1 MADVTVRAVLQA
13 QDNLTRVIDKV
24 DRRLNSA
31 NNSASRLSGQFGTM
45 GKVLAGA
52 GIAVGIQQI
61 TRSIVRMAGASIEAA
76 GDFDRA
82 IRSVEAKTGATA
94 EQMGRLTEQARELGK
109 TTLHT
114 AQQAADG
121 QAFLAQ
127 AGLETNEVYDAMPGV
142 LNLATAGTLELSRAA
157 DISSNILVG
166 FNKNAS
172 EMNNVADIMATI
184 AASANTNIEQLGTAM
199 SYVAPV
205 ATSAGVSIEKTSAII
220 GALSDAGIQASKAG
234 TGLRGMIVS
243 LSAPSNK
250 AQESLDALGLS
261 FTDSSGKLQDFDI
274 ILEKLAPHYENTALM
289 AQLFGKRQIAAAQ
302 AAIAARDKIADL
314 TVELENSEGAAQEMA
329 DIMGSGLHGD
339 LKRISSA
346 LGDMAITLGNALAPA
361 IQVVADLLQWL
372 VAAPIDVTMMGIATV
387 LGTLAVAASKAG
399 VAFGLAWTAAL
410 GPIGLITAGIAGI
423 GVAVYALQEA
433 FGEPEIHTSLE
444 ESAKKTSD
452 LQDKVDELSAKVIDA
467 REANLDTWPELK
479 EQLRK
484 VNAELYK
491 STQET
496 EEFADKV
503 RERMREVEIEL
514 RKIHENPYVAAHASE
529 VNLLMEEYDEL
540 KGALEALEEP
550 AEVIEDTLGPDGFVG
565 DADDAIRRLRERFQ
579 ELEAAEAAAAEE
591 AKELAKAAK
600 EANDR
605 FMEWAGST
613 QVLTNALS
621 AQALKSGVIQQ
632 AFRAAG
638 DNSGLEFNLG
648 FMDGPGG
655 VMTQLP
661 QNMMKVAED
670 GSWTIAGGTGGDKM
684 AKETASVFDKFGGW
698 SGMFTG
704 VMGAFHGFLD
714 GGWKGGLSQMAN
726 MALSFLPP
734 GMAQAAQAAL
744 GTFKAVWNK
753 FFKKPSEAELQ
764 ARESFSGMREGFIE
778 NIGQIPEYQEY
789 VNSLL
794 SQGWDRNLAEVKA
807 GFDYWAQQA
816 GLGFEE
822 SGRLYTQYQDAIKA
836 GDNEEVARIEAV
848 VQGWRDRGAAISE
861 AAQAEI
867 DAAQEAAEA
876 HRQFMDGVFSS
887 VIGAWDRAKA
897 AGEQAFT
904 DSMALHEQYNA
915 AIEEGDA
922 ERAAKLV
929 EQHGTWITSEESALA
944 QSEHNQNVARQKL
957 LDAEKAKYVRLAAFE
972 AALEAIRSGNA
983 EGAAEAA
990 RLAAEQTAEAW
1001 DTALGAVAVADE
1013 IANNTVEEGATTT
1026 ADHVIEEAER
1036 TQQET
1041 IKAANEAAEQQA
1053 QAAELAELERI
1064 QSANDAAAA
1073 EILAAE
1079 KSVEGINAA
1088 FEALEDH
1095 TVTVNYRAGEMPDVE
1110 GRAAGGPVTAGVPY
1124 VVGERGPELFV
1135 PRRDGGIIPNGGSA
1149 VMPTINV
1156 IVKQDRSGR
1165 WMAKAIPRAIGGE
1178 GGAGDRLM
1186 PFTTAGAT
1194 RMLDAVFTGDVF
1206 AHLHTS
1212 DPPTTAN
1219 TVTGSG
1225 YAGVQV
1231 TGGFASE
1238 TAGSIRRRTNNA
1250 VVEFPTPGG
1259 VWSRAV
1265 SIGLWDRLNIAPN
1278 PADPPGLV
1286 RSASIDALD
1295 AVLND
1300 SIQIP
1305 AGGIDVEIEVTD

>member
-24 DRRLNSA
+24 DRQLNRA
-31 NNSASRLSGQFGTM
+31 TNSASRLSGQFGTM

-52 GIAVGIQQI
+52 GIAVGITQMSRAL
-61 TRSIVRMAGASIEAA
+61 TRFVSDSVSAA
-76 GDFDRA
+76 GEFDRA
-82 IRSVEAKTGATA
+82 MRSVQAKTGATE
-94 EQMGRLTEQARELGK
+94 EQFKKLTEQARDLGR

-114 AQQAADG
+114 AQQAADA

-127 AGLETNEVYDAMPGV
+127 AGLKTNEVYDAMPGV

-172 EMNNVADIMATI
+172 DMNDVADIMATI

-205 ATSAGVSIEKTSAII
+205 AASAGVSIEKTSAII

-261 FTDSSGKLQDFDI
+261 FTDSSGKLLDFDV
-274 ILEKLAPHYENTALM
+274 ILERLAPHYENTALM
-289 AQLFGKRQIAAAQ
+289 AQLFGRRQIAAAQ
-302 AAIAARDKIADL
+302 AAISARDKIADL
-314 TVELENSEGAAQEMA
+314 TVELENSEGAAAEMA
-329 DIMGSGLHGD
+329 ETMGSGMYGD
-339 LKRISSA
+339 LKRIES
-346 LGDMAITLGNALAPA
+346 
-361 IQVVADLLQWL
+361 
-372 VAAPIDVTMMGIATV
+372 
-387 LGTLAVAASKAG
+387 
-399 VAFGLAWTAAL
+399 
-410 GPIGLITAGIAGI
+410 
-423 GVAVYALQEA
+423 A
-433 FGEPEIHTSLE
+433 FGEILITIGEGLAPEIKAVANLMQGFVGILVGPAIDRNIESIGNLRVQIGILE
-444 ESAKKTSD
+444 E
-452 LQDKVDELSAKVIDA
+452 KVVNA
-467 REANLDTWPELK
+467 RETNDSSWPRMARQLEQAREQMFMLALESENLVRKEIEANIYREMAIINTSKNAREINNARNRLEQYENQLTQINTGPQPVFISLLDDTGDAGG
-479 EQLRK
+479 
-484 VNAELYK
+484 NAGGGIDTASEAINKFRDQITGTNSKLLEDMPKIREAWSSLPVEIQK
-491 STQET
+491 SDDAIHNYADVL
-496 EEFADKV
+496 EEAARAGVILTDA
-503 RERMREVEIEL
+503 EIEL
-514 RKIHENPYVAAHASE
+514 INESQRRLNVGARLEAQDKANAEAVRRRTEAEKRAAEAQRELADWGDILLGINRKALNDLPNAMVAWSRLTEEQQRTPQAIHAYA
-529 VNLLMEEYDEL
+529 D
-540 KGALEALEEP
+540 ALEAALHSG
-550 AEVIEDTLGPDGFVG
+550 AELTDQQM
-565 DADDAIRRLRERFQ
+565 AII
-579 ELEAAEAAAAEE
+579 
-591 AKELAKAAK
+591 
-600 EANDR
+600 
-605 FMEWAGST
+605 
-613 QVLTNALS
+613 VLS
-621 AQALKSGVIQQ
+621 AQEKEAQ
-632 AFRAAG
+632 AQLAAQFKKNEDATQSFIDKLG
-638 DNSGLEFNLG
+638 GLG
-648 FMDGPGG
+648 
-655 VMTQLP
+655 Q
-661 QNMMKVAED
+661 
-670 GSWTIAGGTGGDKM
+670 I
-684 AKETASVFDKFGGW
+684 
-698 SGMFTG
+698 FTG
-704 VMGAFHGFLD
+704 VMGVFHGFLD
-714 GGWKGGLSQMAN
+714 GGWKGGLTQMAN
-726 MALSFLPP
+726 YAMSFLPP

-744 GTFKAVWNK
+744 GAFKAVWNK

-764 ARESFSGMREGFIE
+764 ARESFSGMQQAFKD
-778 NIGQIPEYQEY
+778 NIGEIPQYQEY

-1095 TVTVNYRAGEMPDVE
+1095 TVAVTFTTGEMPEFE

-1135 PRRDGGIIPNGGSA
+1135 PRRDGGVIPNHKMGGIG
-1149 VMPTINV
+1149 TINIYTDGTHDGLKVAETVAEYLPEVLANKGV
-1156 IVKQDRSGR
+1156 I
-1165 WMAKAIPRAIGGE
+1165 P
-1178 GGAGDRLM
+1178 
-1186 PFTTAGAT
+1186 
-1194 RMLDAVFTGDVF
+1194 
-1206 AHLHTS
+1206 
-1212 DPPTTAN
+1212 
-1219 TVTGSG
+1219 
-1225 YAGVQV
+1225 
-1231 TGGFASE
+1231 
-1238 TAGSIRRRTNNA
+1238 
-1250 VVEFPTPGG
+1250 
-1259 VWSRAV
+1259 
-1265 SIGLWDRLNIAPN
+1265 
-1278 PADPPGLV
+1278 
-1286 RSASIDALD
+1286 
-1295 AVLND
+1295 
-1300 SIQIP
+1300 
-1305 AGGIDVEIEVTD
+1305 

>member
-24 DRRLNSA
+24 DRQLNRATNSA
-31 NNSASRLSGQFGTM
+31 ARLSGQFGTM

-452 LQDKVDELSAKVIDA
+452 LQDKVDKLSAKVIAA

-479 EQLRK
+479 EQLRE

-550 AEVIEDTLGPDGFVG
+550 AETIVQEFGFIGDED
-565 DADDAIRRLRERFQ
+565 AAIRRMRERFQ

-632 AFRAAG
+632 AFRDAG
-638 DNSGLEFNLG
+638 DNSGLEFWLG

-744 GTFKAVWNK
+744 GAFKAVWNK

-764 ARESFSGMREGFIE
+764 ARESFSGMQQAFKD
-778 NIGQIPEYQEY
+778 NIGEIPQYQEY

-794 SQGWDRNLAEVKA
+794 SQDWDRNLAEVKA

-904 DSMALHEQYNA
+904 ESMSLHEQYNA

-944 QSEHNQNVARQKL
+944 QSEHNQNVTRQKL

-1079 KSVEGINAA
+1079 KSVAGINAA

-1095 TVTVNYRAGEMPDVE
+1095 TVTINYRAGEMPDVE

-1135 PRRDGGIIPNGGSA
+1135 PRRDGGVIPNSRMG
-1149 VMPTINV
+1149 
-1156 IVKQDRSGR
+1156 
-1165 WMAKAIPRAIGGE
+1165 
-1178 GGAGDRLM
+1178 
-1186 PFTTAGAT
+1186 TAGMTVVINTDGTHDGLKVAET
-1194 RMLDAVFTGDVF
+1194 VAEYLPEV
-1206 AHLHTS
+1206 L
-1212 DPPTTAN
+1212 AN
-1219 TVTGSG
+1219 K
-1225 YAGVQV
+1225 GV
-1231 TGGFASE
+1231 
-1238 TAGSIRRRTNNA
+1238 
-1250 VVEFPTPGG
+1250 
-1259 VWSRAV
+1259 
-1265 SIGLWDRLNIAPN
+1265 
-1278 PADPPGLV
+1278 
-1286 RSASIDALD
+1286 
-1295 AVLND
+1295 
-1300 SIQIP
+1300 IP
-1305 AGGIDVEIEVTD
+1305 